1 MANDELKK
9 NKVGFK
15 DEIATIERDVDYF
28 SGYLTYFPNPDSIL
42 ETEANGEGIKLYDKI
57 EKDSHAYSV
66 LQTRYLSIVGKEWEV
81 IPADAGRGPGRPA
94 KNTREQQI
102 ADFVAKVFEN
112 ANFDQ
117 MRSEI
122 LQAILYGYYVI
133 EVLWDVNAQGKVI
146 VKKFVGKHPRRF
158 CFTTRRELRLITPEA
173 LVEGIPVPNR
183 KFIIFQ
189 WGDSDNPYGKGLGQK
204 LWWPVWFKKHGI
216 KFWLVFLEKYGMP
229 TTVGKYPAGTPKEKQ
244 DELLSAIKAI
254 QTASAIK
261 IPDGMLV
268 ELLEATR
275 QGQATYETLCE
286 YMDRQ
291 ISKTVLGQT
300 LTSDTSQ
307 VGALATAKVHNT
319 VRQDL
324 MEADAD
330 LLDACLNETVIKWL
344 VDYNFAGVTV
354 YPKIMTYT
362 SAKPDLAE
370 RSGIDKTLAKD
381 IRLPMAKSYFYQT
394 YGVQEPGPNDELVN
408 PATDN
413 APWQDNQGS
422 LSPLSPLSPFPG
434 NKALSSF
441 GSNPSA
447 SNKAFS
453 SFGSDPSAG
462 NKAFSSFGSNPSA
475 GNKAFSPF
483 GSATSAGNKALS
495 SFGSDPSS
503 APDMATASRSF
514 LDGLTEEAVKEA
526 QILFMNLAKPIQ
538 DLVMNAGSLEEIR
551 DKVLE
556 TYDHIDAQSLENL
569 MAQVFT
575 LARLAG
581 VAKGKDAIDNLAYS
595 TAV

>member
-1 MANDELKK
+1 MANMANEELRK

-42 ETEANGEGIKLYDKI
+42 ETESNGEGIRLYDKI

-81 IPADAGRGPGRPA
+81 IPANTKKNPGRPG

-102 ADFVAKVFEN
+102 ADFVTGVFEN

-117 MRSEI
+117 MRSEL

-133 EVLWDVNAQGKVI
+133 EVLWDVNDEGKIVI
-146 VKKFVGKHPRRF
+146 KKFVGKHPRRF

-173 LVEGIPVPNR
+173 LVEGISVPDR

-204 LWWPVWFKKHGI
+204 LWWPAWFKKHGI
-216 KFWLVFLEKYGMP
+216 KFWLIFLEKYGMP
-229 TTVGKYPAGTPKEKQ
+229 TTVGKYPAGTPKPKQ
-244 DELLSAIKAI
+244 DELLSAIRAI
-254 QTASAIK
+254 QTSSAIK
-261 IPDGMLV
+261 IPDGMIV

-275 QGQATYETLCE
+275 QGHVTYETLCE
-286 YMDRQ
+286 YMDKQ
-291 ISKTVLGQT
+291 VSKAVLGQT
-300 LTSDTSQ
+300 LTSDTGN
-307 VGALATAKVHNT
+307 VGSLAMAQVHNT

-344 VDYNFAGVTV
+344 VDYNFAKVTA
-354 YPKIMTYT
+354 YPKIVTYT
-362 SAKPDLAE
+362 AAKPDLAV

-394 YGVQEPGPNDELVN
+394 YGVSEPGPNDELVN

-413 APWQDNQGS
+413 AAPGQDNQAS
-422 LSPLSPLSPFPG
+422 LPPSSG
-434 NKALSSF
+434 NR
-441 GSNPSA
+441 
-447 SNKAFS
+447 AFS
-453 SFGSDPSAG
+453 A
-462 NKAFSSFGSNPSA
+462 
-475 GNKAFSPF
+475 F
-483 GSATSAGNKALS
+483 GSAPSSSNRAFSA
-495 SFGSDPSS
+495 FGSAPS
-503 APDMATASRSF
+503 PDMAADMTTDMTASQAF
-514 LDGLTEEAVKEA
+514 LDGLTEEAVREA
-526 QILFMNLAKPIQ
+526 QILFMNLTKPIQ

-551 DKVLE
+551 DKILE
-556 TYDHIDAQSLENL
+556 TYDHMDADSLENI

-581 VAKGKDAIDNLAYS
+581 VAKGKDAIDKHAYS

>member
-1 MANDELKK
+1 MANMANEELKK
-9 NKVGFK
+9 NRVGFK

-42 ETEANGEGIKLYDKI
+42 ETESNGEGIRLYDKI

-66 LQTRYLSIVGKEWEV
+66 LQTRYLSIVGKEWEI
-81 IPADAGRGPGRPA
+81 IPADKGKGPGRPA

-102 ADFVAKVFEN
+102 ADFVAGVFEN

-117 MRSEI
+117 MRSEL

-133 EVLWDVNAQGKVI
+133 EVLWDVNAEGKIV

-173 LVEGIPVPNR
+173 LVEGIPVPGR

-204 LWWPVWFKKHGI
+204 LWWPAWFKKHGI
-216 KFWLVFLEKYGMP
+216 KFWLIFLEKYGMP

-275 QGQATYETLCE
+275 QGHVTYETLCE
-286 YMDRQ
+286 YMDKQ
-291 ISKTVLGQT
+291 ISKAVLGQT
-300 LTSDTSQ
+300 LTSDTGN
-307 VGALATAKVHNT
+307 VGSLAMAQVHNV

-344 VDYNFAGVTV
+344 VDYNFAGVTA
-354 YPKIMTYT
+354 YPKIVTYT
-362 SAKPDLAE
+362 AAKPDLAV

-413 APWQDNQGS
+413 SAPGQDNQAS
-422 LSPLSPLSPFPG
+422 LSPLSPFPG
-434 NKALSSF
+434 S
-441 GSNPSA
+441 
-447 SNKAFS
+447 KAFS
-453 SFGSDPSAG
+453 AFGSDPSPG
-462 NKAFSSFGSNPSA
+462 NKAFSAFASA
-475 GNKAFSPF
+475 S
-483 GSATSAGNKALS
+483 
-495 SFGSDPSS
+495 
-503 APDMATASRSF
+503 PDMAADMPASQSF
-514 LDGLTEEAVKEA
+514 LDGLTEEAVREA
-526 QILFMNLAKPIQ
+526 NILFMNLAKPIQ
-538 DLVMNAGSLEEIR
+538 DLVINAGSLEEIR
-551 DKVLE
+551 DKILE
-556 TYDHIDAQSLENL
+556 TYEHMDADSLGNL

-581 VAKGKDAIDNLAYS
+581 VAKGKDAIDKHAYS

>member
-1 MANDELKK
+1 MANMANEELKK
-9 NKVGFK
+9 NRVGFK

-42 ETEANGEGIKLYDKI
+42 ETESNGEGIRLYDKI

-66 LQTRYLSIVGKEWEV
+66 LQTRYLSIVGKEWEI
-81 IPADAGRGPGRPA
+81 IPADKGKGPGRPA

-102 ADFVAKVFEN
+102 ADFVAGVFEN

-117 MRSEI
+117 MRSEL

-133 EVLWDVNAQGKVI
+133 EVLWDVNAEGKIV

-173 LVEGIPVPNR
+173 LVEGIPVPGR

-204 LWWPVWFKKHGI
+204 LWWPAWFKKHGI
-216 KFWLVFLEKYGMP
+216 KFWLIFLEKYGMP

-275 QGQATYETLCE
+275 QGHVTYETLCE
-286 YMDRQ
+286 YMDKQ
-291 ISKTVLGQT
+291 ISKAVLGQT
-300 LTSDTSQ
+300 LTSDTGN
-307 VGALATAKVHNT
+307 VGSLAMAQVHNV

-344 VDYNFAGVTV
+344 VDYNFAGVTA
-354 YPKIMTYT
+354 YPKIVTYT
-362 SAKPDLAE
+362 AAKPDLAV

-394 YGVQEPGPNDELVN
+394 YGVSEPGPNDELVN
-408 PATDN
+408 PTTDN
-413 APWQDNQGS
+413 SALGQDNQAS
-422 LSPLSPLSPFPG
+422 LPPSPG
-434 NKALSSF
+434 NR
-441 GSNPSA
+441 
-447 SNKAFS
+447 AFS
-453 SFGSDPSAG
+453 AFGSDPSAG
-462 NKAFSSFGSNPSA
+462 NKAFSAFGSDPSP
-475 GNKAFSPF
+475 GNKAFSAF
-483 GSATSAGNKALS
+483 ASAS
-495 SFGSDPSS
+495 
-503 APDMATASRSF
+503 PDMAADMPASQSF
-514 LDGLTEEAVKEA
+514 LDGLTEEAVREA
-526 QILFMNLAKPIQ
+526 NILFMNLAKPIQ

-556 TYDHIDAQSLENL
+556 TYEHMDADSLGNI
-569 MAQVFT
+569 MDQVFT

-581 VAKGKDAIDNLAYS
+581 VAKGKDAIDQHAYS
-595 TAV
+595 TAI